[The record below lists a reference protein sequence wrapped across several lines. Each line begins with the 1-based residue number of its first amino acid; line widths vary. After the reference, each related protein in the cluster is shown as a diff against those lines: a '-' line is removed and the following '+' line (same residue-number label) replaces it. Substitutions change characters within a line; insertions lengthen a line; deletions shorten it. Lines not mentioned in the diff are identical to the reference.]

1 MSKSVFIFGA
11 TGSIGQQTIDIIR
24 NDVNFKLIGI
34 SFYKNY
40 HLANKIKKEFNL
52 DYVFSHSS
60 NKEWENL
67 ILKINPDII
76 VNSIAGLD
84 GIYITKFCIDNNKF
98 LCLANKESIVAAGS
112 FINFNNSNIVPID
125 SEHSALY
132 ELIKTRSQNIKTIYI
147 TASGGPF
154 YNLNNEEKYF
164 KTFNETIKHPIWN
177 MGYKISI
184 DSATLVNKCF
194 EIIEAYYLFN
204 ISNIKPLYHPTSIV
218 HALVE
223 YQDNSI
229 FSYMSYPDM
238 KLPIQLSLYNYSNLN
253 SNSIIPLDFSNL
265 TLHFE
270 NIDFNKHL
278 PIKWAMELINNK
290 LYAIG
295 IIINVVNDYLV
306 ELFKNNKIYFGQII
320 LIIDQY
326 ITKYKNYKINN
337 FDSIFALKDKILKE
351 LIETFN
357 LKVKYE

>member
-1 MSKSVFIFGA
+1 MKKSVFIFGA

-24 NDVNFKLIGI
+24 NDNNFELIGI
-34 SFYKNY
+34 SFYKNIQ
-40 HLANKIKKEFNL
+40 LANEIKKEFNL
-52 DYVFSHSS
+52 KYVFSHS
-60 NKEWENL
+60 NNMEWENL

-76 VNSIAGLD
+76 VNSITGLD
-84 GIYITKFCIDNNKF
+84 GIYVTKFCIDNNKF
-98 LCLANKESIVAAGS
+98 LCLANKESIVATGS

-132 ELIKTRSQNIKTIYI
+132 ELMKTKSQNIKTIYI

-154 YNLNNEEKYF
+154 YNLSNDETYF
-164 KTFNETIKHPIWN
+164 KTFNDTIKHPTWN

-184 DSATLVNKCF
+184 DSATLINKCF

-204 ISNIKPLYHPTSIV
+204 ISNIKALYHPTSIV
-218 HALVE
+218 HSLIE

-229 FSYMSYPDM
+229 IAYMSYPDM

-253 SNSIIPLDFSNL
+253 SNLISPLDFSNL
-265 TLHFE
+265 TLHLE
-270 NIDFNKHL
+270 IIDPNKYL

-295 IIINVVNDYLV
+295 IIINVVNDYLI

-320 LIIDQY
+320 PTIDQY
-326 ITKYKNYKINN
+326 ITKYKNYTINS
-337 FDSIFALKDKILKE
+337 FESIFILKKQLLEE
-351 LIETFN
+351 LIQAFN
-357 LKVKYE
+357 LKVSNE